1 MSRFKRPLTW
11 IFCGVFLSIW
21 IFPLEAA
28 TPISAPVKKG
38 NMLRILT
45 ESWSPLTSQEQLEVA
60 SYLQQQAELYLEK
73 VEIIVLLIPEED
85 SSNNETQ
92 MYDPRLGGDSLDT
105 QLAELFEL
113 RVTNLQSS
121 LKEMTE
127 TLKLIRRTIQE
138 FPAEYVQTASLLWLT
153 IVKVLST
160 EKDNA
165 IDLVEM
171 DFTEV
176 VWPHAFELALPRIFT
191 RILEPKIDELLRV
204 LRKESIILQAR

>member
-1 MSRFKRPLTW
+1 MSRSKKPLIW
-11 IFCGVFLSIW
+11 IFYGFFLSIW
-21 IFPLEAA
+21 IFPLDAA
-28 TPISAPVKKG
+28 TPISTPVKKV

-60 SYLQQQAELYLEK
+60 SYLQQQTEAYLEK

-85 SSNNETQ
+85 SSNNEIQ
-92 MYDPRLGGDSLDT
+92 IYDPRLGGDSLDT

-138 FPAEYVQTASLLWLT
+138 FPAEYVQTAPLLWLT

-165 IDLVEM
+165 INLVDM

-176 VWPHAFELALPRIFT
+176 VWPRTFELVLPRIFT
-191 RILEPKIDELLRV
+191 RILEPRINELLRV